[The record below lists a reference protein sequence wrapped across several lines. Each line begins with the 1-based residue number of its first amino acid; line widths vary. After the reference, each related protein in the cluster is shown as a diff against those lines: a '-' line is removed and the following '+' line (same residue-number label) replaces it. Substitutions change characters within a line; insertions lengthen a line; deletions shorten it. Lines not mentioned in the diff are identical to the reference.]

1 MYVIMHMYTLPQAGK
16 NTCHLPCKFNFM
28 QTDSFID
35 AASSSESR
43 CKDVCLGSRKKL
55 LFLASQAQ
63 TKDVNR
69 KYDTYSHPQEWHK
82 CN

>member
-1 MYVIMHMYTLPQAGK
+1 
-16 NTCHLPCKFNFM
+16 M

-69 KYDTYSHPQEWHK
+69 KYDTIPIRRNDISAIK
-82 CN
+82 NN